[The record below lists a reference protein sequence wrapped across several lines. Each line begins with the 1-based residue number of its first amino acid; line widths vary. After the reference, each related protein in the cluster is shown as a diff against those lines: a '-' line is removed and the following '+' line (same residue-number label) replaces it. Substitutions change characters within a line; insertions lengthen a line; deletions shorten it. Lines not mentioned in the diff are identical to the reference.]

1 MNLSRQSA
9 ADKEALAALTSRCH
23 EQNEELQ
30 KLREDLGELSGLKKK
45 LAKCT
50 ELKERLVRTEQ
61 WREKARKRLEG
72 AIRSLDAVSGM
83 SAALGYKVGHLM
95 DVHARLVHQN
105 QSLMQ
110 LVSDDLTKF
119 KTLLSAAKVYKLR
132 SERRARI
139 ARDWLTSDEPETAKV
154 YKLRSRISDEKY
166 RLAAAE
172 LGLDFDSLQQ
182 MANHKGDEA
191 LTNLASVL
199 DRESAVLVDPNWD
212 MAEKR
217 AWLEKMDEKA
227 EREALCLDL
236 DQLTLPPPSASDVP
250 ENLAL
255 SKLESLCFDLS
266 NLLIDEGKNL
276 QGLSKDLS
284 KIEVKPFNVEDFV
297 SFTPSLDEGMA
308 GSPQPLCP
316 ELEEDVDAFLNDV

>member
-1 MNLSRQSA
+1 MM
-9 ADKEALAALTSRCH
+9 
-23 EQNEELQ
+23 
-30 KLREDLGELSGLKKK
+30 
-45 LAKCT
+45 
-50 ELKERLVRTEQ
+50 
-61 WREKARKRLEG
+61 
-72 AIRSLDAVSGM
+72 DAS
-83 SAALGYKVGHLM
+83 
-95 DVHARLVHQN
+95 
-105 QSLMQ
+105 
-110 LVSDDLTKF
+110 
-119 KTLLSAAKVYKLR
+119 
-132 SERRARI
+132 
-139 ARDWLTSDEPETAKV
+139 
-154 YKLRSRISDEKY
+154 SRISDEKY

-172 LGLDFDSLQQ
+172 LGVDFDSLQQ

-255 SKLESLCFDLS
+255 SKLQSLCLDLS

-276 QGLSKDLS
+276 QGLSKELS
-284 KIEVKPFNVEDFV
+284 EIEVEPFNVEDFV

-308 GSPQPLCP
+308 GSPQPLHLEP
-316 ELEEDVDAFLNDV
+316 EGDVDTFLHDV